1 MPHNYTDSERRL
13 VLLERRL
20 KREKSAREQAEVLLT
35 QKSQQ
40 LYEALVESQ
49 QSQADLELALWASQ
63 ESFWS
68 WRADT
73 DIMEIRSF
81 SLYSGNRSTWSGTVI
96 ELMARVHED
105 DIENLQFHWSMAI
118 HGNRDRIEV
127 SFRLRFKADYQWIRL
142 RGRVLKRGSV
152 SEALNIVGTTKDI
165 TQQRK
170 AEQSFD
176 LMASAFA

>member
-1 MPHNYTDSERRL
+1 MSPDSTESDKRIT
-13 VLLERRL
+13 LLERRF
-20 KREKSAREQAEVLLT
+20 KREKNAREQAEALLRE
-35 QKSQQ
+35 KSQR
-40 LYEALVESQ
+40 LYDALKTSQ

-73 DIMEIRSF
+73 DVMEIRSF
-81 SLYSGNRSTWSGTVI
+81 SLYSGNSSTWSGTVI
-96 ELMARVHED
+96 ELMKRVHQD

-142 RGRVLKRGSV
+142 RGRVLERGSAT
-152 SEALNIVGTTKDI
+152 EALNIVGTTKDI

-170 AEQSFD
+170 AEQSV
-176 LMASAFA
+176 